1 MIIYL
6 VFLSKRQELKD
17 QIERDTIPIQKK
29 VENIEN
35 MLKLRD
41 LSLNNER
48 LTLYT
53 ENMKTHLKN
62 KFRDI
67 WERIN

>member
-17 QIERDTIPIQKK
+17 QIERDVIPIQKK

-53 ENMKTHLKN
+53 ENMKKHLKN